1 MRYVELHPIYD
12 YGRLVVKKLLTLYTL
27 LALSGCGGSA
37 SILPAVT
44 TLVSLSASS
53 FSVSEGSASTITL
66 TATLS
71 QIADEAVTVSFST
84 SGVATSGTDYATL
97 SNITIAA
104 GDTTGTASFSP
115 IDDAIYEG
123 DEGATVAISSVS
135 GGFVKGNRH
144 SVAMT
149 ITEDE
154 SGPKVALSASSSSI
168 SESSNSTITLS
179 ATLSQIADEDVTVSF
194 STSGTATEGIDYTA
208 ISNVT
213 IAAGSYTGVTT
224 FTSIDNAVYEADKV
238 ATVAIAL
245 VSGANATENGRQSVN
260 ITVSEYDSSPTV
272 SLAAS
277 SSSTS
282 ESSSSPITL
291 TATLSQIAEEAVVVS
306 VSTSGT
312 ATSGTDYGAIS
323 NITIAAGSATGTAS
337 FSTIDDVLYEGDE
350 VATVAISTVSGGGA
364 TKSGSQSVGIT
375 ITENETAPT
384 VFLSASAST
393 VYDNAA
399 SLTITATASQ
409 ISDESIM
416 ITFSTSGTATEGN
429 DYSTVPDITIPAWA
443 TAGTASFNPTADST
457 YEGTETAVIT
467 VATLLGAD
475 ASLGSPSSVSIAI
488 TEDAL
493 RLKTNFV
500 EGTSSEQDAIKANV
514 KWTYIDPPGSTSTVH
529 PYEQMNI
536 HKVQSFSDGTNNLT
550 GEGQLIH
557 IADFKCDDD
566 HKVFDNKTIYN
577 LDNGGSGESM
587 FTSPGSTVSL
597 SHCQFVATMAAGDS
611 TGSNL
616 AMGVA
621 PDADL
626 VLSSIENTEG
636 DYNLDDYARDLNSAK
651 SLGATVSNNSWGYS
665 DNEDNLDSVFNV
677 TEAQTYIDNNNLST
691 NAAFAYLTE
700 GDASSSAQSSSQSYI
715 TALNSFQESGVI
727 VFSAGNN
734 SDESDVSF
742 LAGLPEFYPDLAE
755 AWVAVGLIDFTG
767 SNMESATELDFTLYG
782 NKCGSAKEYCVVA
795 DGFELTGA
803 GGTGDNT
810 YLSGS
815 GSSFSTPMVSG
826 GIALL
831 AQAFPNHTP
840 EQLTDR
846 LLASANNKWFTA
858 EGETTFTTHGNTV
871 KHGYHST
878 WGQGVPD
885 FYAALSPILTSSN
898 TSLSMYTGV
907 SIQTSNPQSIS
918 SSSLAASPS
927 YGDAITRGL
936 RGESTYAYDALSG
949 GFEVEMSSLVTE
961 AKQAESLIN
970 FNQSFSELG
979 LETTPTSNQVQL
991 TKFDRVI
998 SESKNGSDQALK
1010 VTMGAKTIPI
1020 QSFLASNLDPAI
1032 DIASFSTPY
1041 LNQSSSA
1048 LSIGA
1053 GAIYP
1058 IADSRL
1064 LLGFT
1069 LPVRDSSSNVQ
1080 NQNTSMTAS
1089 LESDWNDNLTTTA
1102 LLSGLNS
1109 NASGPLGMDGFGA
1122 LNMTNAKSATQF
1134 IAMKLQS
1141 KLTSN
1146 MVLTAIATAS
1156 RSSSS
1161 VPSESLVR
1169 SSDEIRSSSFVLG
1182 ATRTNIFGTGA
1193 LSISV
1198 SQPDRVSSGSLNI
1211 GIPQLSDVEGNISQ
1225 SVKSVSLSPSGRQ
1238 LDYQVVYTDTTFSNS
1253 AIRLKYAT
1261 SRNAN
1266 HSQDADLVHSGLIA
1280 FSSGGL
1286 KVGAMLTD
1294 QKDLNRFEMRYGS
1307 RF

>member
-1 MRYVELHPIYD
+1 
-12 YGRLVVKKLLTLYTL
+12 
-27 LALSGCGGSA
+27 
-37 SILPAVT
+37 
-44 TLVSLSASS
+44 
-53 FSVSEGSASTITL
+53 
-66 TATLS
+66 
-71 QIADEAVTVSFST
+71 
-84 SGVATSGTDYATL
+84 
-97 SNITIAA
+97 
-104 GDTTGTASFSP
+104 
-115 IDDAIYEG
+115 
-123 DEGATVAISSVS
+123 
-135 GGFVKGNRH
+135 
-144 SVAMT
+144 
-149 ITEDE
+149 
-154 SGPKVALSASSSSI
+154 
-168 SESSNSTITLS
+168 
-179 ATLSQIADEDVTVSF
+179 
-194 STSGTATEGIDYTA
+194 
-208 ISNVT
+208 
-213 IAAGSYTGVTT
+213 
-224 FTSIDNAVYEADKV
+224 
-238 ATVAIAL
+238 
-245 VSGANATENGRQSVN
+245 
-260 ITVSEYDSSPTV
+260 
-272 SLAAS
+272 
-277 SSSTS
+277 
-282 ESSSSPITL
+282 
-291 TATLSQIAEEAVVVS
+291 
-306 VSTSGT
+306 
-312 ATSGTDYGAIS
+312 
-323 NITIAAGSATGTAS
+323 
-337 FSTIDDVLYEGDE
+337 
-350 VATVAISTVSGGGA
+350 
-364 TKSGSQSVGIT
+364 
-375 ITENETAPT
+375 
-384 VFLSASAST
+384 
-393 VYDNAA
+393 
-399 SLTITATASQ
+399 
-409 ISDESIM
+409 
-416 ITFSTSGTATEGN
+416 
-429 DYSTVPDITIPAWA
+429 
-443 TAGTASFNPTADST
+443 
-457 YEGTETAVIT
+457 
-467 VATLLGAD
+467 
-475 ASLGSPSSVSIAI
+475 
-488 TEDAL
+488 
-493 RLKTNFV
+493 
-500 EGTSSEQDAIKANV
+500 
-514 KWTYIDPPGSTSTVH
+514 
-529 PYEQMNI
+529 MNI

-577 LDNGGSGESM
+577 LDNGGSGEST
-587 FTSPGSTVSL
+587 FTPPGSTLSL

-665 DNEDNLDSVFNV
+665 DNEDNLDSVYNV

-1089 LESDWNDNLTTTA
+1089 LESD
-1102 LLSGLNS
+1102 
-1109 NASGPLGMDGFGA
+1109 
-1122 LNMTNAKSATQF
+1122 
-1134 IAMKLQS
+1134 
-1141 KLTSN
+1141 
-1146 MVLTAIATAS
+1146 
-1156 RSSSS
+1156 
-1161 VPSESLVR
+1161 
-1169 SSDEIRSSSFVLG
+1169 
-1182 ATRTNIFGTGA
+1182 
-1193 LSISV
+1193 
-1198 SQPDRVSSGSLNI
+1198 
-1211 GIPQLSDVEGNISQ
+1211 
-1225 SVKSVSLSPSGRQ
+1225 
-1238 LDYQVVYTDTTFSNS
+1238 
-1253 AIRLKYAT
+1253 
-1261 SRNAN
+1261 
-1266 HSQDADLVHSGLIA
+1266 
-1280 FSSGGL
+1280 
-1286 KVGAMLTD
+1286 
-1294 QKDLNRFEMRYGS
+1294 
-1307 RF
+1307 